1 MCIVNN
7 TDITLNFIDSFYLD
21 FEIISTLSDV
31 QMQESFMLLGRIPG
45 NRPGQHLTAVPAYSY
60 TAADP
65 ITIALDLNL
74 YYKWGDNLIAAP
86 RFYISI
92 YRDNNLLFKTQY
104 GVFDSLNIMNQFSN
118 TYLIKVQ
125 QNNKIAVLLSK
136 FPEADNTFT
145 LFENSFMKITQV

>member
-1 MCIVNN
+1 MYH
-7 TDITLNFIDSFYLD
+7 TDIHTHKYLGI
-21 FEIISTLSDV
+21 E
-31 QMQESFMLLGRIPG
+31 
-45 NRPGQHLTAVPAYSY
+45 
-60 TAADP
+60 P

-74 YYKWGDNLIAAP
+74 YYQWGVNLFAAP

-125 QNNKIAVLLSK
+125 QNNKIVVLLSK